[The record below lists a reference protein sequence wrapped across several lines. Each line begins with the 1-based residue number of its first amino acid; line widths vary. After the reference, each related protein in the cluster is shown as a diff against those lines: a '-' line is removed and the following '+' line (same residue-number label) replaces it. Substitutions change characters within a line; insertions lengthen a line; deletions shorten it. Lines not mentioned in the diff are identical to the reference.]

1 VVRRRGDRGA
11 GGAVRRGAA
20 GALGRAALCAL
31 ARGAGKPALRLAL
44 ASVGGPGGETAG
56 AVLSLGLG
64 LTVLAAI
71 GQVDYNLRTLI
82 DTELPDRAPAFFFV
96 DIQNAQLDAFLE
108 TAEGVDGFESVETAP
123 MLRGVI
129 TG

>member
-1 VVRRRGDRGA
+1 
-11 GGAVRRGAA
+11 
-20 GALGRAALCAL
+20 
-31 ARGAGKPALRLAL
+31 
-44 ASVGGPGGETAG
+44 
-56 AVLSLGLG
+56 VLSLGLG

-129 TG
+129 TRLNGVPAARPRSTPRAAGSCAATAA